1 MENSQ
6 VLVLIG
12 ITLIIWC
19 ALYRYRTTTA
29 KWVFIAALLNTCLAL
44 VLGLSGFLGLGHDSI
59 DLLSLGNVFLNAFI
73 LLAIGQSHNRSKTR
87 T

>member
-19 ALYRYRTTTA
+19 ALYRYRKTTA
-29 KWVFIAALLNTCLAL
+29 KWVFIAASLSTCLAF
-44 VLGLSGFLGLGHDSI
+44 VLGLSGVARKSWT
-59 DLLSLGNVFLNAFI
+59 
-73 LLAIGQSHNRSKTR
+73 RS
-87 T
+87 